1 MAGKTSKNRAATA
14 QAKAKERARKK
25 ARGTG
30 TSIAK
35 SAYIAP
41 STNEESTS
49 ASNAIEQLTDSPSPV
64 SSKAPPSTYNR
75 QTRQATAITVA
86 AGGLK
91 RELALIA
98 SMAVLVSALL
108 AVLKLY
114 TDLGS

>member
-49 ASNAIEQLTDSPSPV
+49 DSNAIEQLAD
-64 SSKAPPSTYNR
+64 
-75 QTRQATAITVA
+75 
-86 AGGLK
+86 
-91 RELALIA
+91 
-98 SMAVLVSALL
+98 
-108 AVLKLY
+108 
-114 TDLGS
+114 